1 MVGIQTVTTD
11 DEGMEGA
18 IPPVCEATQDS
29 EKFESNTRFLPSVY
43 RIEFV
48 TN

>member
-1 MVGIQTVTTD
+1 MVGVQTVTTD
-11 DEGMEGA
+11 DVALEGA

-29 EKFESNTRFLPSVY
+29 AKFESNTRFLPSVY
-43 RIEFV
+43 RIGFF